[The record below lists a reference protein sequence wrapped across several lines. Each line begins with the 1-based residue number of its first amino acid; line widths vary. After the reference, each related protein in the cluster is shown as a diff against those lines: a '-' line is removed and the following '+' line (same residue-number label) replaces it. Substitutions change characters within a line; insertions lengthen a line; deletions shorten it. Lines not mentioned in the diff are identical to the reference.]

1 MENARHRQTRIVG
14 LDIYRILSVLMIF
27 LFHSH
32 IHIQCE
38 YGIFTPFVSMGAI
51 YMTAF
56 FMLSG
61 FALFLTWKAKD
72 LQDISVIKKF
82 YIKRIIGIVPLYY
95 TVAILYVSFLGKET
109 ISQNILLAPV
119 EILGI
124 QSSFDSL
131 FTFSHN
137 GGTWFIS
144 CILMCYVIYPFIQE
158 IVKQITVRLK
168 VVIIGVVMGVLLY
181 APFIVYFF
189 KTSSI
194 YSNPFFRM
202 LEFLLGV
209 IICSLMPKISLSKV
223 SKWLYSWQMI
233 LIEFLILVAGVTVGV
248 KLHVSVG
255 NYMLY
260 SWVSLPVFILQII
273 SMSGW
278 KVPSLIYD
286 LKSIRFFSKI
296 SYAFFLA
303 QFFVWGTTTYIV
315 TKLGI
320 NTNMARIV
328 VSFFLCTLY
337 AISLHRIVEVF
348 ISGTIR
354 NKFYRMK

>member
-1 MENARHRQTRIVG
+1 
-14 LDIYRILSVLMIF
+14 
-27 LFHSH
+27 
-32 IHIQCE
+32 
-38 YGIFTPFVSMGAI
+38 
-51 YMTAF
+51 
-56 FMLSG
+56 
-61 FALFLTWKAKD
+61 
-72 LQDISVIKKF
+72 
-82 YIKRIIGIVPLYY
+82 
-95 TVAILYVSFLGKET
+95 
-109 ISQNILLAPV
+109 
-119 EILGI
+119 
-124 QSSFDSL
+124 
-131 FTFSHN
+131 
-137 GGTWFIS
+137 
-144 CILMCYVIYPFIQE
+144 MCYVIYPFIQE

-303 QFFVWGTTTYIV
+303 QFFVWGTTAYIV

-320 NTNMARIV
+320 DTNIARIV

-348 ISGTIR
+348 ISGTIK
-354 NKFYRMK
+354 NKFYRMR